1 MTIDH
6 TADHGFK
13 PETSYD
19 ASEKSVQQLH
29 RALAS
34 GQLTAVELVQSY
46 IDRIEAFDRAGPRLN
61 SIVAINPSALREA
74 VALDAER
81 CAKGMRGFLHGIPV
95 LVKDNIDVAGLPT
108 SGGSLAFANLYPQ
121 TDAFLVQ
128 KLRAAGAIVLGKTT
142 MHELAAG
149 VTNVSSLTGFT
160 RNPYD
165 LRRVPGGSSGG
176 TAAAIAASFAAV
188 GIGSDTCGSLRVP
201 ASCQSLYTLRL
212 SRGLAS
218 RSGMMPLSTTQDIPG
233 PLARTVDDLAIALDA
248 IVGADPADA
257 STVGTGA
264 DIPRSYLAGIRA
276 DALAGLRIGVVAQLF
291 GSAADEEDVSALSRH
306 ALEVMQRLG
315 AQLVDIDIPE
325 LEQVMRASNVIAHE
339 FRFALADYLS
349 RYPASAIR
357 SLSDAIAAGLH
368 HEQLEFVLRAR
379 DAIQHRDSEAYRQAI
394 AQQAKLRDM
403 VETCM
408 GRHAVQVLAY
418 PALRRKPTMIGEI
431 LPAANSQLAPGTG
444 LPAIVMPAGWTS
456 DGLPVGIELMG
467 ARYREQDLLS
477 YASQWEAQAWTR
489 AAPASTPSIGALSS
503 TGRTIRARVCFRAQ
517 SGDQDRVCVD
527 YALDVLTAELR
538 YEASVGANVVDRL
551 IAVTV
556 HAARDQSTGPVFANL
571 VARGE
576 RQRTDT
582 LTLAPHQLARWVR
595 GDVVFRLTTTNS
607 TEDAVPVC
615 SDTTASVR
623 R

>member
-1 MTIDH
+1 MSTND

-13 PETSYD
+13 PEASYD

-34 GQLTAVELVQSY
+34 GEVTAVQLVQSY
-46 IDRIEAFDRAGPRLN
+46 IDRIEVFDRAGPRLN
-61 SIVAINPSALREA
+61 SIVAINPSALHEA
-74 VALDAER
+74 AALDAER
-81 CAKGMRGFLHGIPV
+81 CAKGMRGSLHGIPI

-149 VTNVSSLTGFT
+149 VTNVSSLSGFT

-165 LRRVPGGSSGG
+165 VRRVPGGSSGG
-176 TAAAIAASFAAV
+176 TAAAIAASFAAL

-248 IVGADPADA
+248 MVGADPADA
-257 STVGTGA
+257 STFGA
-264 DIPRSYLAGIRA
+264 GAHIPRSYLAGIRA
-276 DALAGLRIGVVAQLF
+276 DALAGLRIGIVAQMF
-291 GSAADEEDVSALSRH
+291 GSAADEEEVSGLSRQ

-315 AQLVDIDIPE
+315 AQLVDIDMSE
-325 LEQVMRASNVIAHE
+325 LEETMRASNLIAHE
-339 FRFALADYLS
+339 FRFALAGYLT

-357 SLSDAIAAGLH
+357 SLSDVIAAGLL
-368 HEQLEFVLRAR
+368 HEQLEPVLRAR
-379 DAIQHRDSEAYRQAI
+379 DAIQHPDSEAYRQAI

-418 PALRRKPTMIGEI
+418 PALRRKPALIGEL

-444 LPAIVMPAGWTS
+444 LPAIVLPAGWTS
-456 DGLPVGIELMG
+456 DGLPVGVELMG
-467 ARYREQDLLS
+467 LRYSEQDLLS

-489 AAPASTPSIGALSS
+489 AAPASTPSVGALSS
-503 TGRTIRARVCFRAQ
+503 SGRTMRARVCFGAQ
-517 SGDQDRVCVD
+517 NGEEDRVRVD
-527 YALDVLTAELR
+527 YTLDLLTAELK
-538 YEASVGANVVDRL
+538 YEALVGANVVDRL

-556 HAARDQSTGPVFANL
+556 HAARDQSTGPVFIHL
-571 VARGE
+571 VLRGE

-582 LTLAPHQLARWVR
+582 YTLAPHQLARWVR

-615 SDTTASVR
+615 SNPTACAQR
-623 R
+623 